1 MEVWSV
7 KNHITHCTFTPD
19 ELGIS
24 EIEARIL
31 ANRGFFDAKEAE
43 EFLHP
48 QDFQVPSPILM
59 KDMIKAGNVLSGGI
73 RNHHRIRII
82 GDYDVDGMCST
93 TILLRGL
100 RPLGAEV
107 DFAIGL
113 RTKDGYGINERLVSE
128 AYKDGVEILLTCDN
142 GIVAFEAI
150 EKAKELGLTV
160 IVTDHHDPL
169 EENGQTVLPL
179 ADAVIN
185 PKRSGDPYPCK
196 HLCGAAVAYKLVTYL
211 HTLFGFE
218 SMEEE
223 LLPYVAMA
231 TVCDVMPLLG
241 ENRWIVWRGL
251 PLIDESSHLG
261 LIALREVSGYK
272 DKPMTVHG
280 LGFGLGPR
288 LNSVGRLEDASEG
301 VRLLTTDSWEEAN
314 VLASHFQ
321 ELNDTRKRMTD
332 EAMRRFL
339 SSNQEAGQG
348 IFLYCDP
355 AVHESLAG
363 LLAGKIKELLYRP
376 VIMLTKGEQ
385 GILKGSGRSIDG
397 VHITEMMR
405 HHESLLHAIGGHP
418 KACGLSLPEENL
430 NALRDA
436 LARET
441 IEEHL
446 LLRRVRLD
454 AALSFTDITEGL
466 IRRLERFAP
475 FGEGNPQP
483 LFGTK
488 HCRVLGFRQMGKK
501 GQFYRLLLEESGR
514 RLTFVSFLNTEDFLE
529 EITRKYGRD
538 MSQSLRH
545 GNSAPIS
552 VSVAYHLGLHTFRGE
567 TSIEAQIKY
576 IQVE

>member
-7 KNHITHCTFTPD
+7 KNHITHSTFTPD
-19 ELGIS
+19 ELGVS

-31 ANRGFFDAKEAE
+31 ANRGVFELKEAE
-43 EFLHP
+43 DFLRP
-48 QDFQVPSPILM
+48 ETMDIPSPILM
-59 KDMIKAGNVLSGGI
+59 KDMIKAGNILTDGI
-73 RNHHRIRII
+73 RNRRRIRII

-100 RPLGAEV
+100 SPLRAEV

-113 RTKDGYGINERLVSE
+113 RTKDGYGINERLVRE
-128 AYKDGVEILLTCDN
+128 AHRDGVEILLTCDN

-150 EKAKELGLTV
+150 EIAKKLRLSV
-160 IVTDHHDPL
+160 VVTDHHDPL
-169 EENGQTVLPL
+169 EEDEQTLLPV

-185 PKRSGDPYPCK
+185 PKRTGDPYPTK
-196 HLCGAAVAYKLVTYL
+196 NLCGAAVAYKLVTYL
-211 HTLFGFE
+211 HTLFGHE

-223 LLPYVAMA
+223 LLPYAAMA
-231 TVCDVMPLLG
+231 TVCDVMPLVG

-301 VRLLTTDSWEEAN
+301 VRLLTTESWEEAN
-314 VLASHFQ
+314 RLASHFQ

-332 EAMRRFL
+332 EAMNRFL
-339 SSNQEAGQG
+339 SNQQDCGDG

-355 AVHESLAG
+355 TVHESLAG
-363 LLAGKIKELLYRP
+363 LLAGKIKEMIYRP
-376 VIMLTKGEQ
+376 VIMLTRGEQ

-405 HHESLLHAIGGHP
+405 RHESLLSAIGGHP

-430 NALRDA
+430 DALREA
-436 LARET
+436 LSNEP
-441 IEEHL
+441 IEGHL
-446 LLRRVRLD
+446 LLRRVKLD
-454 AALSFTDITEGL
+454 AVLSFKDITEGL

-488 HCRVLGFRQMGKK
+488 RCRVLGFRQMGRN

-514 RLTFVSFLNTEDFLE
+514 RQAFVSFLSAEDFLD
-529 EITRKYGRD
+529 EISRRYGRD
-538 MSQSLRH
+538 VAEALRH
-545 GNSAPIS
+545 GRQVPIS
-552 VSVAYHLGLHTFRGE
+552 VSVAYHLVFHTFRGE
-567 TSIEAQIKY
+567 TSIEAQIKH
-576 IQVE
+576 ILVE